1 MLNAKADKGRNTAP
15 VFVLGCPHSGTTL
28 LDDMLLSA
36 GGLAVY
42 LSESNAFN
50 VLALHFGDLRVR
62 SNRQNL
68 LQAWLGSKLFRASG
82 LGALQVEKKVLE
94 ECNTA
99 ADFPQ
104 IVMDE
109 IVSMQGVRRW
119 AEKSGESLLHLPLI
133 KQLIPRLWS
142 FISSAMGAPLR
153 CLWRNYVMSARPV
166 GGLPKPD
173 GSRCV
178 LGPVCTGTGV
188 YWEWKVEHGRNYG
201 GLLGLT
207 AWSFTLRI

>member
-1 MLNAKADKGRNTAP
+1 
-15 VFVLGCPHSGTTL
+15 
-28 LDDMLLSA
+28 
-36 GGLAVY
+36 
-42 LSESNAFN
+42 
-50 VLALHFGDLRVR
+50 LHFGDLRVR

-153 CLWRNYVMSARPV
+153 CLWRNYVMSALSR
-166 GGLPKPD
+166 GWTAPKPD

-178 LGPVCTGTGV
+178 LGPVCTGNGRSNTGKIMGAC
-188 YWEWKVEHGRNYG
+188 W
-201 GLLGLT
+201 GLT

>member
-1 MLNAKADKGRNTAP
+1 
-15 VFVLGCPHSGTTL
+15 
-28 LDDMLLSA
+28 
-36 GGLAVY
+36 
-42 LSESNAFN
+42 
-50 VLALHFGDLRVR
+50 
-62 SNRQNL
+62 
-68 LQAWLGSKLFRASG
+68 
-82 LGALQVEKKVLE
+82 VLE

-119 AEKSGESLLHLPLI
+119 AEKSGESLLDLPLI